1 MLNLTD
7 IETQFHKPKTESY
20 FLTHS
25 IGLQPI
31 TTASYLSKH
40 YLEPWQMGSESIWP
54 KWLNAIS
61 DFNLALASLLNSDAD
76 LFCPQSNVSSG
87 LTKVI
92 QALPKKENRR
102 VIIATESDF
111 PSAGFVLQQA
121 EKLGFELRL
130 IPKDEDLQS
139 IDVWDKAIT
148 DDVHTVFVTKVLYN
162 TNKLIPVK
170 QICELS
176 RLRGAT
182 TIIDIAQAAGIV
194 PIDLQTLDAD
204 IVVGSCIKWL
214 CGGPGAGFLWLR
226 KDLIEELRPMDVGW
240 FSHQDPFE
248 FDISNFDYHT
258 AAARFW
264 GGTPSVS
271 AYVAA
276 TNSIQLISDI
286 GVDTIRNY
294 NRAMTRKIMSVV
306 PEECVNSPI
315 DLAKKGGTLVLK
327 FSNQKTIEKN
337 MRANGILFDSRQ
349 YGMRLSPHIY
359 TNENEI
365 DLLLECFKT

>member
-1 MLNLTD
+1 MLNLTN
-7 IETQFHKPKTESY
+7 IEAQFHKPKTESY

-25 IGLQPI
+25 IGLQPV
-31 TTASYLSKH
+31 TTASYLNDH
-40 YLEPWQMGSESIWP
+40 YLEPWQMGSENIWP
-54 KWLNAIS
+54 QWLDAING
-61 DFNLALASLLNSDAD
+61 FNVALSILLNSDSD

-92 QALPKKENRR
+92 QSLPKKDGRR
-102 VIIATESDF
+102 VIVATESDF

-121 EKLGFELRL
+121 EKLGFEIRL
-130 IPKDEDLQS
+130 IPKSEDLQS
-139 IDVWDKAIT
+139 IDVWDNALSN
-148 DDVHTVFVTKVLYN
+148 DVHSVFITQVLYN
-162 TNKLIPVK
+162 TNQLLPVE

-176 RLRGAT
+176 RLRDVT

-194 PIDLQTLDAD
+194 PINLQTLNAD

-226 KDLIEELRPMDVGW
+226 RELISELKPIDVGW

-248 FDISNFDYHT
+248 FDINNFDYH
-258 AAARFW
+258 AGAARFW

-276 TNSIQLISDI
+276 TNSIRLITDI
-286 GVDTIRNY
+286 GVDTIRDY
-294 NRAMTRKIMSVV
+294 NRTLTKKIMAEV

-315 DLAKKGGTLVLK
+315 DLAKKGGTLVLQYP
-327 FSNQKTIEKN
+327 NQKQIEQC
-337 MRANGILFDSRQ
+337 MRSKGILFDSRQ

-359 TNENEI
+359 TSENEI
-365 DLLLECFKT
+365 DLLIECFKA